1 VGLLPLLPRHI
12 GRFLPDILS
21 VIPCCEREKKVN
33 NGGGRMIDLEKLG
46 EMSPE
51 QLEKWA
57 RENPED
63 AEKLGKIMVNL
74 LEKIS
79 RLLFSKMHT

>member
-1 VGLLPLLPRHI
+1 
-12 GRFLPDILS
+12 
-21 VIPCCEREKKVN
+21 
-33 NGGGRMIDLEKLG
+33 MIDVEKLS

-51 QLEKWA
+51 QLEEWA

-79 RLLFSKMHT
+79 RLLFSRIRA

>member
-1 VGLLPLLPRHI
+1 M
-12 GRFLPDILS
+12 
-21 VIPCCEREKKVN
+21 
-33 NGGGRMIDLEKLG
+33 NGGGSMIDVEKLS

-51 QLEKWA
+51 QLEEWA

-63 AEKLGKIMVNL
+63 AEKIGKIMVNL

-79 RLLFSKMHT
+79 RLLFSRIRA

>member
-1 VGLLPLLPRHI
+1 M
-12 GRFLPDILS
+12 
-21 VIPCCEREKKVN
+21 EKKVN
-33 NGGGRMIDLEKLG
+33 NGGGRMIDVEKLS

-79 RLLFSKMHT
+79 RLLFSRIRA